1 MMPSHLS
8 AWCLRAHL
16 RSRAASG
23 FLLAGAVLALAGCAA
38 VPTGPAQQPGIDA
51 PAPAGQQS
59 TGQQATGRQAT
70 GQEPIDQ
77 RGPSAGQA
85 TQEGT
90 ATQGAPAAT
99 PAQTAPPGQPAP
111 PAAEP
116 ERTIALL
123 ATRQLRCADA
133 GPQGQDPQQ
142 AIGEAFLDETQWRAH
157 LTGIDEGIR
166 TALASLK
173 IDFKAGE
180 SAALVRPGA
189 LPNLGYRISI
199 PQASLPVT
207 GQVLTV
213 RLVVEPPPSHLLQA
227 QVIAFPCI
235 YLRLGGGGYG
245 QVVVEV
251 ERLPA
256 P

>member
-1 MMPSHLS
+1 MTPSHPL
-8 AWCLRAHL
+8 AWRRRAP
-16 RSRAASG
+16 SRGRRANG
-23 FLLAGAVLALAGCAA
+23 FLLACAALALAGCEV
-38 VPTGPAQQPGIDA
+38 VPTGPAQKPVVGA
-51 PAPAGQQS
+51 PAPAGPG
-59 TGQQATGRQAT
+59 T
-70 GQEPIDQ
+70 
-77 RGPSAGQA
+77 AGQGPTDPPGSVA
-85 TQEGT
+85 EQE
-90 ATQGAPAAT
+90 APAV
-99 PAQTAPPGQPAP
+99 PAGQPTPP

-123 ATRQLRCADA
+123 ATRQLRCADP

-157 LTGIDEGIR
+157 LAGTDEGIR
-166 TALASLK
+166 AALASLK
-173 IDFKAGE
+173 IDFNARE

-227 QVIAFPCI
+227 QVIAFPFI
-235 YLRLGGGGYG
+235 YLRLAGGDYSR
-245 QVVVEV
+245 VVVEV
-251 ERLPA
+251 QRLPA